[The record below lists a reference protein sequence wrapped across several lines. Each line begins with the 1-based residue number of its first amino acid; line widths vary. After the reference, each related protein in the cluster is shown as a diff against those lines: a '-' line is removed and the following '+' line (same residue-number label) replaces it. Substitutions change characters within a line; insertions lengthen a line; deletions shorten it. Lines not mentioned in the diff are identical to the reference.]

1 MTLRGSPCTSCRFYD
16 MPCSI
21 PIDRRGKGSKVAMK
35 AISEAQ
41 NLGERLA
48 DKEGLDTPKAV
59 ESVGMFY

>member
-1 MTLRGSPCTSCRFYD
+1 
-16 MPCSI
+16 
-21 PIDRRGKGSKVAMK
+21 MK